1 MEEVKKHFDDAAQN
15 FSEAKQ
21 IADLAI
27 AEDRDMTTEEKQ
39 RYNTLWS
46 TACDQRLEMEK
57 ARVKELSNNIATIQG
72 EMAAAINGH
81 SLPEQARRNARM
93 YHEQYDA
100 DSVPYRWHQQGPQS
114 AWGMELESHMPNQE
128 EEVKKEWAFL
138 QRRSSDQYRKDME
151 SYFSRHPE
159 AMRNAQLDLD
169 EAGGYWLAPV
179 QMINDILKIADNM
192 VYIRQMAEV
201 VPRVDAKTLEVVFL
215 EDDVDAADW
224 TGELNAVA
232 LTNAKWGKRVLRPK
246 NMTKGVALSWDAMMQ
261 TPSLSSYL
269 VGRLGYQR
277 GITEE
282 RAYLTGNGVNEAMGV
297 YTASEQG
304 IPTSRDISTGNSAT
318 EATLVGVQSA
328 KWSIRTAYWKD
339 LVWFG
344 AREFWRQMSLL
355 RTTEGYPIWHMSLDM
370 KQPDRLLGNP
380 AYISEYNPAV
390 FTSGKYVGIVGNFK
404 IGYQIAD
411 AYDVTIQRVDQ
422 QFATQNLI
430 VFIMRAKTDGKPVI
444 YDAFARVTLSK

>member
-1 MEEVKKHFDDAAQN
+1 MSEVKKYFDLAAQG

-21 IADLAI
+21 IADTAI
-27 AEDRDMTTEEKQ
+27 AEKREMTSEELQ
-39 RYNTLWS
+39 RHNTLFS
-46 TACDQRLEMEK
+46 AACDNRSLMEQERAKEMSE
-57 ARVKELSNNIATIQG
+57 RIATIEG

-93 YHEQYDA
+93 YHEQYSA

-114 AWGMELESHMPNQE
+114 LWGMELESHMPNP
-128 EEVKKEWAFL
+128 EVKEEWDFIA
-138 QRRSSDQYRKDME
+138 RRSSQAYRKDME
-151 SYFSRHPE
+151 SYFGQHPE
-159 AMRNAQLDLD
+159 AQRNAQLDLD
-169 EAGGYWLAPV
+169 ESGGYWLAPV

-224 TGELNAVA
+224 TGELNAVQ

-297 YTASEQG
+297 YTASDQG
-304 IPTSRDISTGNSAT
+304 IPTSRDVSTGNSTT
-318 EATLVGVQSA
+318 EVTLVGVQSA
-328 KWSIRTAYWKD
+328 KWSIRTPYWRD

-344 AREFWRQMSLL
+344 AREFWRQVSLL

-370 KQPDRLLGNP
+370 RQPDRLLGNP

-390 FTSGKYVGIVGNFK
+390 FTTGNYVAIVGNFK
-404 IGYQIAD
+404 MGYQIAD

-422 QFATQNLI
+422 QFATSNLI
-430 VFIMRAKTDGKPVI
+430 VFIMRAKTDGKPI
-444 YDAFARVTLSK
+444 LYDAFARVTLA